1 MRCGNC
7 KACVLVDYECG
18 VWDCDIDVPEDK
30 QVEFSD
36 GEYGCKLH
44 WKTIQKAIREKNE
57 CYSISLAEGQKLCN
71 PEQYEK
77 ILEKANE
84 KKYINLAK
92 HCVGLDKHKPYKR
105 NGKLYFRP
113 YRNYFNTNYDNEVWS
128 DLRYLGFAECDC
140 NYWEEEKKNSVFF
153 WLMNTEDSTA
163 SISVRSSAMSKS
175 RQP

>member
-57 CYSISLAEGQKLCN
+57 CYTISLAEGQKLWAWISTSRTKETENCTSDRTGITSIPIMTMKYGVISGTQDLQN
-71 PEQYEK
+71 ATAT
-77 ILEKANE
+77 IG
-84 KKYINLAK
+84 KKRRRI
-92 HCVGLDKHKPYKR
+92 P
-105 NGKLYFRP
+105 F
-113 YRNYFNTNYDNEVWS
+113 
-128 DLRYLGFAECDC
+128 
-140 NYWEEEKKNSVFF
+140 
-153 WLMNTEDSTA
+153 
-163 SISVRSSAMSKS
+163 SSG
-175 RQP
+175 